1 MALQSSG
8 AISLNDIATEFGG
21 STPHSLSE
29 YYRDGGL
36 VTSNNTSVPTSGTI
50 SIGNFYGAAD
60 LITETASNN
69 QTNIV
74 LSSVFGSNWAANT
87 AKRYHVPSGVNLGGT
102 NTHAVH
108 ANSGMGGTL
117 EILVNGT
124 ITGYGGDGA
133 GTHTNGGTVTQS
145 GFSYIA
151 NNNAGNGYD
160 GGDGGNAI
168 KIDVSNVTVTN
179 LSLIHI

>member
-124 ITGYGGDGA
+124 ITG
-133 GTHTNGGTVTQS
+133 
-145 GFSYIA
+145 
-151 NNNAGNGYD
+151 
-160 GGDGGNAI
+160 
-168 KIDVSNVTVTN
+168 

>member
-1 MALQSSG
+1 MGLQSSG
-8 AISLNDIATEFGG
+8 AISINDVAGEFGG

-29 YYRDGGL
+29 YYRNGGN
-36 VTSNNTSVPTSGTI
+36 VTSNNTNVPTSGTI
-50 SIGNFYGAAD
+50 SLNQFYGAAD
-60 LITETASNN
+60 LITATASNN

-74 LSSVFGSNWAANT
+74 LSSVFGSNWGANT

-124 ITGYGGDGA
+124 ITGYGGTGGA
-133 GTHTNGGTVTQS
+133 GENGGSRGGS
-145 GFSYIA
+145 GFSVYC
-151 NNNAGNGYD
+151 NNDADPGQPGTN
-160 GGDGGNAI
+160 GGNAI
-168 KIDVSNVTVTN
+168 KIAVSYTHLMLPTICSV
-179 LSLIHI
+179 